1 MDSLPIIKRIEDLM
15 KEKNIPKM
23 KIYEDLRL
31 STGTF
36 SQWKSGRNAPS
47 DKSLLIIADYLNT
60 TVEYLKTGSGQKEKP
75 SPIVEG
81 LTEAQEKVLRLFD
94 SMTDQEQRALLA
106 TARGLIAARQDQDDL

>member
-1 MDSLPIIKRIEDLM
+1 MDNMPIIKRIDGLL
-15 KEKNIPKM
+15 KEKGIGKM
-23 KIYEDLRL
+23 KFYEECRI
-31 STGTF
+31 SSGTF
-36 SQWKSGRNAPS
+36 SMWKNNIVSPS
-47 DKSLLIIADYLNT
+47 ETSLRIMSQYLNT
-60 TVEYLKTGSGQKEKP
+60 TVEYLKTGLGQKEKP